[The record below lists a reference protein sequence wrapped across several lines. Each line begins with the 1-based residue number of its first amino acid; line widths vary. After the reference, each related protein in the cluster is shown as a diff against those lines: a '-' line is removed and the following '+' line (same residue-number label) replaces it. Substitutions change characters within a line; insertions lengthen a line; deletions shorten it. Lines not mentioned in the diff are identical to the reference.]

1 MKFNQLKIGQRFHY
15 RTADYTKTGPLQ
27 AVAEGSANAQL
38 IMRSASVK
46 PLTAEKE
53 TQPPAGSVTGLLHQ
67 ALDTYHSECKALL
80 QTADMDTD
88 EKDAKNDSSEQI
100 LTKHNSNHPHPSLLP

>member
-15 RTADYTKTGPLQ
+15 RSADYTKTGPLQ

-46 PLTAEKE
+46 PLTAETE

-80 QTADMDTD
+80 QTADVDTAALD
-88 EKDAKNDSSEQI
+88 RLEIRYQELLQI
-100 LTKHNSNHPHPSLLP
+100 LDKE